1 MAIPYR
7 CPHCGAEGVADDQYA
22 GQAGPC
28 ASCGQTLAIP
38 AGSAASGPLPPRGSS
53 GSGIGTIVMVVAGVA
68 VAGVCGIGI
77 LIALL
82 LPAVSSSR
90 DAARRMQCSNNMKQ
104 IALAMLNYESTNG
117 TFPPAYTVDENG
129 LPMHSWRVLILPYLE
144 QRHLYEQIALD
155 EPWDSPANRQFHD
168 VMIDIYG
175 CPASVDEASDTNYMV
190 LVGDETLFP
199 PDGKSL
205 AAGDVR
211 DGMSNTILVVEVAN
225 TGVHWMEPT
234 DLQFDNMAFAPNSGR
249 DEPASEHRG
258 LVNVALADG
267 SVHAIHDDV
276 NPQSL
281 KAMSTASGGEQV
293 GGNW

>member
-7 CPHCGAEGVADDQYA
+7 CPHCGAAGVADDQYA
-22 GQAGPC
+22 GQTGPC

-38 AGSAASGPLPPRGSS
+38 IASSASGPLPPGGSS
-53 GSGIGTIVMVVAGVA
+53 GSGIGSIVMIVAAVGVAGL
-68 VAGVCGIGI
+68 CGIGI

-82 LPAVSSSR
+82 VPAVSSSR

-117 TFPPAYTVDENG
+117 SFPPAYTVDENG
-129 LPMHSWRVLILPYLE
+129 QPLHSWRVLILPYLE
-144 QRHLYEQIALD
+144 QRHLYEQIARD

-175 CPASVDEASDTNYMV
+175 CPASVDEPSDTNYMV

-199 PDGKSL
+199 PEGKSL
-205 AAGDVR
+205 APSDVR
-211 DGMSNTILVVEVAN
+211 DGLSNTILVVEIAN

-234 DLQFDNMAFAPNSGR
+234 DLQFDIMAFTPNSGR
-249 DEPASEHRG
+249 DGLASEHRG
-258 LVNVALADG
+258 MANVALADG
-267 SVHAIHDDV
+267 SVHAIDDDV
-276 NPQSL
+276 DPQTL
-281 KAMSTASGGEQV
+281 RAMSTASGGEHV
-293 GGNW
+293 PGNW